1 MQNLKDMPSE
11 GKLPLL
17 RHCQEVQ
24 TVIFP
29 LFGIAPAENPQIL
42 GLCII
47 HDPKGIY
54 YGGTVAA
61 PVIRGI
67 FENILPYLGIEKV
80 IFLIFLQKAIREIP
94 QAGLINKQKSLILKE
109 I

>member
-1 MQNLKDMPSE
+1 MQKLKDMPSV

-24 TVIFP
+24 IVIF
-29 LFGIAPAENPQIL
+29 LFLGFAPAEDPQIL

-67 FENILPYLGIEKV
+67 FENILPYLGIEKSDV
-80 IFLIFLQKAIREIP
+80 SDFSAE
-94 QAGLINKQKSLILKE
+94 GN
-109 I
+109 

>member
-1 MQNLKDMPSE
+1 MPSVE
-11 GKLPLL
+11 NCHFSDTAKK
-17 RHCQEVQ
+17 CKY
-24 TVIFP
+24 VIFP
-29 LFGIAPAENPQIL
+29 LFWVFAPAEDPQIL

-67 FENILPYLGIEKV
+67 FENILPYLGIEKSDV
-80 IFLIFLQKAIREIP
+80 SDFSAE
-94 QAGLINKQKSLILKE
+94 GN
-109 I
+109 

>member
-1 MQNLKDMPSE
+1 MKDMPSV

-24 TVIFP
+24 IVIFP
-29 LFGIAPAENPQIL
+29 HFLGFAPAEDPQIL

-67 FENILPYLGIEKV
+67 FENILPYLGIEKSDASD
-80 IFLIFLQKAIREIP
+80 FSAE
-94 QAGLINKQKSLILKE
+94 GN
-109 I
+109 

>member
-1 MQNLKDMPSE
+1 MN
-11 GKLPLL
+11 G
-17 RHCQEVQ
+17 C
-24 TVIFP
+24 FP
-29 LFGIAPAENPQIL
+29 LRNTKSRALAASFRERLVQRYVGFLGFAPAEDPQIL

-67 FENILPYLGIEKV
+67 FENILPYLGIEKSDV
-80 IFLIFLQKAIREIP
+80 SDFSAE
-94 QAGLINKQKSLILKE
+94 GN
-109 I
+109 

>member
-1 MQNLKDMPSE
+1 M

-24 TVIFP
+24 IVRF
-29 LFGIAPAENPQIL
+29 APAEDPQIL

-67 FENILPYLGIEKV
+67 FENILPYLGIEKSDV
-80 IFLIFLQKAIREIP
+80 SDFSAE
-94 QAGLINKQKSLILKE
+94 GN
-109 I
+109 

>member
-1 MQNLKDMPSE
+1 MLSVENCHFSDTAKKCKSLY
-11 GKLPLL
+11 
-17 RHCQEVQ
+17 
-24 TVIFP
+24 F
-29 LFGIAPAENPQIL
+29 LFLGFAPAEDPQIL

-67 FENILPYLGIEKV
+67 FENILPYLGIEKSDV
-80 IFLIFLQKAIREIP
+80 SDFSAE
-94 QAGLINKQKSLILKE
+94 GN
-109 I
+109 

>member
-1 MQNLKDMPSE
+1 MQKLKDMPSV

-24 TVIFP
+24 IRYYFL
-29 LFGIAPAENPQIL
+29 LFWDLHLQKIRRYWDCVLFMIRR
-42 GLCII
+42 
-47 HDPKGIY
+47 IY

-67 FENILPYLGIEKV
+67 FENILPYLGIEKSDV
-80 IFLIFLQKAIREIP
+80 SDFSAE
-94 QAGLINKQKSLILKE
+94 GN
-109 I
+109 